1 MIVETIIT
9 SVSKSGSLNIA
20 PFGIKRNP
28 KFIYISPYIPS
39 KTLQNLRETNVAVIN
54 YLDNS
59 EVFVNCIIGENNI
72 LKKKKCRKINC
83 FFIQE
88 SMSYEE
94 VEVVSV
100 KEDDIRPVFRCKI
113 VNSEINKP
121 YKGLNRANNAI
132 IEACILASRIK
143 ILKSEKIINELKY
156 LSIAVEKTAGKKEMK
171 SWKKINKFIMERI

>member
-83 FFIQE
+83 FF
-88 SMSYEE
+88 Y
-94 VEVVSV
+94 
-100 KEDDIRPVFRCKI
+100 
-113 VNSEINKP
+113 
-121 YKGLNRANNAI
+121 
-132 IEACILASRIK
+132 SRID
-143 ILKSEKIINELKY
+143 EL
-156 LSIAVEKTAGKKEMK
+156 
-171 SWKKINKFIMERI
+171 